1 MVSKK
6 CFRCDQTGPLQND
19 EQCPAKD
26 KVCHKCH
33 KMGHFAAVCKTKL
46 DTFKRTNYHP
56 SKRGGMQRPQ
66 RVDYLVEDDGYTF
79 SVSED
84 HVQSVE
90 DGTINI
96 TVGGAHIKDILIDS
110 GASCNIIDKQTWEDL
125 KRQGI
130 KCESKKETQK
140 VFPYGSRKPLETLGK
155 FNFVIQFNKE
165 ETEAEFM
172 ISGKG

>member
-1 MVSKK
+1 
-6 CFRCDQTGPLQND
+6 
-19 EQCPAKD
+19 
-26 KVCHKCH
+26 
-33 KMGHFAAVCKTKL
+33 
-46 DTFKRTNYHP
+46 
-56 SKRGGMQRPQ
+56 MQRPQ